1 MKITPNPSEKIIDA
15 HVVESPIERLQAAGL
30 LTLDGVQED
39 GTSLGVRI
47 YRNFRESLLSGVL
60 SVGDMLN
67 TRPLAKALGI
77 STMPVREAMSRLVAD
92 GGLEALANRAFR
104 VPEIT
109 LSQFREL
116 YLMRL
121 RLETLAAEHA
131 AARADAGSLV
141 EISTAFEQ
149 MNDARSA
156 TLFAYLAAHRRFHF
170 TVYRT
175 AEMPVLFNAI
185 ETLWLR
191 MGPVMNLAAELADV
205 DEETAAHRAL
215 VSALHGGDPNA
226 SSRAIDEDLRLAG
239 DRTMRFLIATERGA
253 IETEAPITRVSR

>member
-1 MKITPNPSEKIIDA
+1 MKTTPNPSAKTSDA
-15 HVVESPIERLQAAGL
+15 HTIESPIARLQAAGL
-30 LTLDGVQED
+30 LTLDQDQDD
-39 GTSLGVRI
+39 GASLGVRI

-67 TRPLAKALGI
+67 TRPLAAALDV
-77 STMPVREAMSRLVAD
+77 STMPIREAMSRLVAD

-109 LSQFREL
+109 LNQFREL

-131 AARADAGSLV
+131 AARAGPENLL
-141 EISTAFEQ
+141 EISAAFDR

-156 TLFAYLAAHRRFHF
+156 ALYTYLAAHRRFHF

-175 AEMPVLFNAI
+175 AGMPFLFNAI

-205 DEETAAHRAL
+205 DEETEAHRAL
-215 VSALHGGDPNA
+215 VSALHRGDPNA

-239 DRTMRFLIATERGA
+239 DRTMRFLMAN
-253 IETEAPITRVSR
+253 ETPEAETG